1 MYLYSKLEAFKKE
14 IHIAL
19 IGCGKFITMFL
30 AQLNNLNNIKVN
42 TIVDLDIS
50 KAKDNCIKSGLSKSI
65 INDIKIN
72 GDSALYKYA
81 KKFDRISI
89 KRNQL
94 KLNLNYKKSNL
105 SVDLKI
111 FSSS

>member
-50 KAKDNCIKSGLSKSI
+50 KAKKLLGWTPQISFNRGIEKTIKYYRQ
-65 INDIKIN
+65 NET
-72 GDSALYKYA
+72 
-81 KKFDRISI
+81 R
-89 KRNQL
+89 
-94 KLNLNYKKSNL
+94 
-105 SVDLKI
+105 
-111 FSSS
+111 